1 MLGLGLVLQLCDLA
15 LVISSCVRVR
25 SAAIGESEILLDKY
39 YEVNKK
45 LTLNG
50 STWTWFGVVRILESH
65 IGNDRQYEFWVGYWV
80 GL

>member
-15 LVISSCVRVR
+15 LVISSCVRAR
-25 SAAIGESEILLDKY
+25 STAIGESEILLDKY

-50 STWTWFGVVRILESH
+50 ST
-65 IGNDRQYEFWVGYWV
+65 
-80 GL
+80 